1 MYIYGITFAK
11 ALTINQLHH
20 CNSIFMKK
28 LFLLALTTVIFFGS
42 ISAFAQR
49 RTSSSVVSSD
59 VQNLVKLNPL
69 SLFTKTASVSYE
81 RVLSDNLSLQL
92 GVQYT
97 LPRKARILGVDLLGE
112 NGEMN
117 RFSITPELRYFPS
130 GHAPTGFYLAPF
142 VRYANFS
149 AKGDIT
155 KDITGDGT
163 AETFSGKITQSTY
176 SLGGVIGGQ
185 WLFGEHVS
193 LEAYIGPYLSLG
205 NLKVSQNLSEDDY
218 NVPASLNFPVWI
230 RSGITIGYAF

>member
-1 MYIYGITFAK
+1 
-11 ALTINQLHH
+11 
-20 CNSIFMKK
+20 MKK

-49 RTSSSVVSSD
+49 RTFSSVSSD
-59 VQNLVKLNPL
+59 AQNLVKLNPL
-69 SLFTKTASVSYE
+69 SLFTKTIAMSYE
-81 RVLSDNLSLQL
+81 RVLSDNMSFQL
-92 GVQYT
+92 GAQYT
-97 LPRKARILGVDLLGE
+97 FPRKASIFGSDILGD
-112 NGEMN
+112 NGELN
-117 RFSITPELRYFPS
+117 RFAVTPELRYFPS

-142 VRYANFS
+142 VRYVNFS

-155 KDITGDGT
+155 KDINGDNT
-163 AETFSGKITQSTY
+163 PETFSGKITQNTY

-230 RSGITIGYAF
+230 RSGITVGYAF